1 MIVFTFIVPWNLRY
15 EQSVCFSS
23 IIRRK
28 LSFTVLKGLAL
39 PEENRIVS
47 MGGSVERAVKGE
59 YSIDVKAV
67 LTEAW
72 QQTLKSRMSIN
83 LGLFLVLVFG
93 MIVSYIA
100 SSFFG
105 GIEQVIKDPELLQ
118 LVNII
123 VTIAVWPFIAGIE
136 MMGVLHA
143 INKPTQVNMVLS
155 FLHRG
160 SWVALCAL
168 LTSLL
173 ISIGF
178 QLLIIP
184 GVILAVLLS
193 LTVPLVVEKKLTPM
207 QAIILSIKAL
217 RFKIVPLLVIYLVLF
232 MALISLVFPIALL
245 IESSLAPISIM
256 VFLFGFSYLA
266 PWYYNIKG
274 VLYREVFGVYVDENT
289 VNQDLSEHAKKDS
302 DHNGSDDTFSA

>member
-1 MIVFTFIVPWNLRY
+1 MIV
-15 EQSVCFSS
+15 S
-23 IIRRK
+23 I
-28 LSFTVLKGLAL
+28 
-39 PEENRIVS
+39 
-47 MGGSVERAVKGE
+47 GGSVERAVKGE

-83 LGLFLVLVFG
+83 LGLFFVLVFG
-93 MIVSYIA
+93 MIISFIA

-118 LVNII
+118 LINII

-136 MMGVLHA
+136 MMGVFHA
-143 INKPTQVNMVLS
+143 INKPTDSKMVIS

-178 QLLIIP
+178 QLLVIP
-184 GVILAVLLS
+184 GILLTLLLS
-193 LTVPLVVEKKLTPM
+193 LTIPLVVEKRLTPM
-207 QAIILSIKAL
+207 QAIVLSIKAL
-217 RFKIVPLLVIYLVLF
+217 RFKITSLLAIYSILFIALVS
-232 MALISLVFPIALL
+232 LIFPIALL
-245 IESSLAPISIM
+245 IESSLAPLAIM
-256 VFLFGFSYLA
+256 VFLFGLSYLA
-266 PWYYNIKG
+266 PWYYNVKG
-274 VLYREVFGVYVDENT
+274 VLYREIFGVYTDEDT
-289 VNQDLSEHAKKDS
+289 AKDDLSDPANEDS
-302 DHNGSDDTFSA
+302 GHNGSDDTFSA

>member
-1 MIVFTFIVPWNLRY
+1 MPEKNITV
-15 EQSVCFSS
+15 S
-23 IIRRK
+23 I
-28 LSFTVLKGLAL
+28 
-39 PEENRIVS
+39 
-47 MGGSVERAVKGE
+47 GGSVERAVKGE

-83 LGLFLVLVFG
+83 LALFFVLVFG
-93 MIVSYIA
+93 MMVSFIA

-105 GIEQVIKDPELLQ
+105 GIELVIKDPELLQ
-118 LVNII
+118 LINII

-136 MMGVLHA
+136 MMGIFHA
-143 INKPTQVNMVLS
+143 IKKPTQAKMVFS
-155 FLHRG
+155 FLNRG

-184 GVILAVLLS
+184 GVLLAVLLS
-193 LTVPLVVEKKLTPM
+193 LTIPLVVEKKLTPM
-207 QAIILSIKAL
+207 QAIITSIKAL
-217 RFKIVPLLVIYLVLF
+217 RFKIVPLLGIYLILFFTLIFMVL
-232 MALISLVFPIALL
+232 PIALL
-245 IESSLAPISIM
+245 IESSLAPIGIM
-256 VFLFGFSYLA
+256 MFLFGLSYLA

-274 VLYREVFGVYVDENT
+274 VLYREIFGVYSDEDTAGVSIDTQSN
-289 VNQDLSEHAKKDS
+289 SDS

>member
-1 MIVFTFIVPWNLRY
+1 MIV
-15 EQSVCFSS
+15 E
-23 IIRRK
+23 
-28 LSFTVLKGLAL
+28 GLAL
-39 PEENRIVS
+39 PEKNRFVS
-47 MGGSVERAVKGE
+47 IGGSVERAVKGE

-72 QQTLKSRMSIN
+72 QQTLQSRTSIN
-83 LGLFLVLVFG
+83 FGLFFVLVFG
-93 MIVSYIA
+93 MVVSFIA

-105 GIEQVIKDPELLQ
+105 GIELVIKDPELLQ
-118 LVNII
+118 LINII

-143 INKPTQVNMVLS
+143 INKPTKVNMVLS

-193 LTVPLVVEKKLTPM
+193 LTIPLVVEKK
-207 QAIILSIKAL
+207 S
-217 RFKIVPLLVIYLVLF
+217 
-232 MALISLVFPIALL
+232 
-245 IESSLAPISIM
+245 
-256 VFLFGFSYLA
+256 
-266 PWYYNIKG
+266 
-274 VLYREVFGVYVDENT
+274 NT
-289 VNQDLSEHAKKDS
+289 NAVNYFI
-302 DHNGSDDTFSA
+302 N